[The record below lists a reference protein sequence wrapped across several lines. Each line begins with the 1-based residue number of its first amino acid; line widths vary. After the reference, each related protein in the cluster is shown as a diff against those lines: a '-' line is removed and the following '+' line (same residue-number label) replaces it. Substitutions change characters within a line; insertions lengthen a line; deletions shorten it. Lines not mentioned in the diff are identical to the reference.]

1 MHARYTGPHIPWKV
15 GARTTI
21 ESLQESISR
30 PQFIAPQLT
39 RVSRDHVEQLVG
51 QSILQFPLDLVEVRD
66 APVVHELH
74 ELLIEYT
81 IM

>member
-1 MHARYTGPHIPWKV
+1 MILTDPTCVPGNPVEHFVPHAHL
-15 GARTTI
+15 
-21 ESLQESISR
+21 EL
-30 PQFIAPQLT
+30 
-39 RVSRDHVEQLVG
+39 
-51 QSILQFPLDLVEVRD
+51 PLDLVEVRD